1 MINKTGFVRAACLT
15 LLMAAFP
22 VNGAPAEA
30 EADEQQTVTTKVL
43 VAEAEAV
50 IQSASKDNVTA
61 AKNVDV
67 IFTAANRL
75 FDEGRLAQSKAFFQ
89 SGLQLAPWDM
99 QQQLNFARVLQALG
113 ENKRAAETAK
123 LVYETSENASLL
135 LQSGDIGGLSPPA
148 GVLSLPT
155 GALSLPGKNFPKPVI
170 AIVRIGK
177 VADWIVQRAGNQLSA
192 TLGSPVY
199 VSSTVIELPA
209 PHRSYLKRWSEQ
221 LRKDISWDH
230 PFVREQMRDI
240 GLTMPEL
247 ATLDQTLEIHARII
261 VAQGEADPRPN
272 FARLK
277 QEAAAR
283 DRQWDAARLMLLLR
297 QEVPAQDNVVVVGLT
312 QADIFAGDTN
322 FVFGTA
328 DIGSYY
334 ALVSTRRF
342 EAEFNGERENQQRF
356 LDRLH
361 KQLLSSSGFALGI
374 PRPTDPRSARSYPNG
389 LADHDLKGTWLSQA
403 CLDAFEK
410 ALGHPLPEETV
421 RASLAQ

>member
-1 MINKTGFVRAACLT
+1 MNTTAYARALCVT
-15 LLMAAFP
+15 LLLAAFP
-22 VNGAPAEA
+22 VNDALAET
-30 EADEQQTVTTKVL
+30 EAKANAQPRVATEVL

-50 IQSASKDNVTA
+50 IRSVSVDNVTA
-61 AKNVDV
+61 AEKADV

-75 FDEGRLAQSKAFFQ
+75 FDEGQLEQSQALFQ

-113 ENKRAAETAK
+113 ENQRAAATAK
-123 LVYETSENASLL
+123 LVYQTSENASLL
-135 LQSGDIGGLSPPA
+135 LQSGEIGGLSPPA
-148 GVLSLPT
+148 GVLPLPD
-155 GALSLPGKNFPKPVI
+155 KKFPKPVF
-170 AIVRIGK
+170 AIVRVGE
-177 VADWIVQRAGNQLSA
+177 VSDWIVQRAGNRLSA

-199 VSSTVIELPA
+199 VSSTVIELP
-209 PHRSYLKRWSEQ
+209 PPQRSYLRRWSEK
-221 LRKDISWDH
+221 LKKDISWDH
-230 PFVREQMRDI
+230 PFVREQMRQI
-240 GLTMPEL
+240 GVTMPEL
-247 ATLDQTLEIHARII
+247 VTLDQVLEIHARIA
-261 VAQGEADPRPN
+261 VAQGEADPRPD
-272 FARLK
+272 FAKFK
-277 QEAAAR
+277 QQAEAM

-297 QEVPAQDNVVVVGLT
+297 QEVPARDNVVVIGIT
-312 QADIFAGDTN
+312 QEDIFAGDTN

-328 DIGSYY
+328 DTGSHY

-342 EAEFNGERENQQRF
+342 EAVHNGERENQQRF

-389 LADHDLKGTWLSQA
+389 IADHDLKGTWLSQA
-403 CLDAFEK
+403 CIDAFAT